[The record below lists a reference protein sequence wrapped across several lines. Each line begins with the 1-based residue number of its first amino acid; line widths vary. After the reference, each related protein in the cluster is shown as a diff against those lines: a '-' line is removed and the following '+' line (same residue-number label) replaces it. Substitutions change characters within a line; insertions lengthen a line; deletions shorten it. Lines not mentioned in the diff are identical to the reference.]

1 MSSNP
6 PDVTPRWR
14 DGHVALVLAAVA
26 ALFRLPWLGLP
37 AEEVFDEVYHAKTAL
52 QYLHGESP
60 TEWVHPPTAKLLIAV
75 PVWIF
80 GYTPWAWRLAPA
92 LAGIA
97 LAPVFY
103 FLARRVL
110 STQRAALLAAT
121 LLLCDGVYL
130 VQSRTAMTNIF
141 AVLFQVSAALFI
153 VKAGLDERTPSLRLA
168 QDMLLAGLFLGLAL
182 STRWTSLW
190 ATGFLG
196 LVWLVLR
203 GRHHVGA
210 VAPGH
215 RVRNAAW
222 EIALALCTFL
232 LLPLVIYVV
241 SYVPWMQQGHDIK
254 ELPELQRAIWG
265 YHANLRAEHPYFSKW
280 YTWPWL
286 YRPTWYHFKQ
296 QDDIIRGIVAIG
308 NPTLWWVSVPISF
321 WAMVSGVRARCPRRL
336 FSGLGFA
343 CLYLPW
349 GLSPRTLNYSHY
361 IFEAIPYA
369 CLSLAFLLD
378 RTWDHPWA
386 SSLSRGYLI
395 LVALTFLF
403 FLPFL
408 MGLPIPSSWY
418 YLELFGKGSGIRPW
432 TWFPKWV

>member
-1 MSSNP
+1 MTSLAERLRN
-6 PDVTPRWR
+6 DTFI
-14 DGHVALVLAAVA
+14 ALLLAAVA

-52 QYLHGESP
+52 EYLQGQNP
-60 TEWVHPPTAKLLIAV
+60 TEWVHPPTAKLLIAIF
-75 PVWIF
+75 VWIF
-80 GYTPWAWRLAPA
+80 GYEPWAWRLAPA

-103 FLARRVL
+103 FLARQVL
-110 STQRAALLAAT
+110 PTQRAAVLAAV
-121 LLLCDGVYL
+121 LLLSDGVYL

-141 AVLFQVSAALFI
+141 AVLFQISAALFI
-153 VKAGLDERTPSLRLA
+153 VKAGLSDRPASRDPA
-168 QDMLLAGLFLGLAL
+168 FAKHMLLAGLFLGLAL

-203 GRHHVGA
+203 GRRYVVPRGREGRGPEMA
-210 VAPGH
+210 VE
-215 RVRNAAW
+215 VVLVLAA
-222 EIALALCTFL
+222 FV
-232 LLPLVIYVV
+232 LLPLIIYVV
-241 SYVPWMQQGHDIK
+241 SYVPWMQQGHALG
-254 ELPELQRAIWG
+254 ELPGLQKAIWR
-265 YHANLRAEHPYFSKW
+265 YHADLRAEHPYFSSW

-296 QDDIIRGIVAIG
+296 ADETIRGIVAIG
-308 NPTLWWVSVPISF
+308 NPALWWVSVPISV
-321 WAMVSGVRARCPRRL
+321 WAVVSGVRARCPRRI
-336 FSGLGFA
+336 FSGLGFF

-349 GLSPRTLNYSHY
+349 GISPRTLNYSHY
-361 IFEAIPYA
+361 LFEAIPYA

-378 RTWDHPWA
+378 RAWDGRLTWVP
-386 SSLSRGYLI
+386 SRGYVL
-395 LVALTFLF
+395 LVAALFLF

-408 MGLPIPSSWY
+408 MGLPTPASWY
-418 YLELFGKGSGIRPW
+418 YFELFGRGSGIRPW